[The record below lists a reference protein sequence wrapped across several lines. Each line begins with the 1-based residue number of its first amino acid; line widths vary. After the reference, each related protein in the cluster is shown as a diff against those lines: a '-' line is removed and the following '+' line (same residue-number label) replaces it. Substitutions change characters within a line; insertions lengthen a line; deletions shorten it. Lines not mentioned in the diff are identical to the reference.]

1 MCNVYCIMCD
11 VYCIMYDVYCII
23 YDIKTLS
30 IKGSIKLI
38 FFRKGIKYVYNRLA
52 FN

>member
-1 MCNVYCIMCD
+1 MCVKINV
-11 VYCIMYDVYCII
+11 VYLQFTGYILH
-23 YDIKTLS
+23 IKTLTV
-30 IKGSIKLI
+30 KGSIKLI